1 MMNETT
7 NKCLNA
13 TNYKKVKILF
23 FSPLRLLM
31 QLITRNE
38 KFSFSPL
45 KIINA
50 ANQDANAKRSFIF
63 LLSKMAQCI
72 LRNIPDMDKQNFI
85 KTETIQPRNHMNRAQ
100 NKVSRRNQAK
110 RDEFIKAWS
119 DRFNNY
125 QTWKNKKVDWATE
138 IKTSQ
143 WRARIWNR
151 IEKDKQPKEPGMTP
165 VKQNSK
171 TLQQLKHAEAKGVNL

>member
-1 MMNETT
+1 
-7 NKCLNA
+7 
-13 TNYKKVKILF
+13 
-23 FSPLRLLM
+23 M

-72 LRNIPDMDKQNFI
+72 LRNIHDMDKQNFI
-85 KTETIQPRNHMNRAQ
+85 KTETIQPRNHMNRTQ

-138 IKTSQ
+138 IKTSP

-151 IEKDKQPKEPGMTP
+151 
-165 VKQNSK
+165 
-171 TLQQLKHAEAKGVNL
+171 